1 MNLFPQRKTLTDLED
16 NYGYLKEKDGQT
28 DKPEFQL

>member
-16 NYGYLKEKDGQT
+16 NYGYLKGKVGAM
-28 DKPEFQL
+28 DK